1 MLRVAPPERRALP
14 GKSQV
19 KIGCNVVEGNLS
31 YDCLAKI
38 IARMIIIITNVSNVR
53 LLAQLS
59 R

>member
-1 MLRVAPPERRALP
+1 MLQVAPPERRALP

-19 KIGCNVVEGNLS
+19 KIGCNIVEENLS

-38 IARMIIIITNVSNVR
+38 IATMIIIITVSNVR

-59 R
+59 W

>member
-38 IARMIIIITNVSNVR
+38 IATMIIIITVSNVR

-59 R
+59 W

>member
-1 MLRVAPPERRALP
+1 MLQVAPPERRALP

-38 IARMIIIITNVSNVR
+38 IATMIIIITVSNVR

-59 R
+59 W